1 MDWRLDDSLESEQ
14 LNTLILIDKLFEK
27 YPQGVNPVFHVLGG
41 TALVFHGISS
51 IATIDID
58 VANRL
63 NDNVKSLVSDFIS
76 DNASEVATLPLRYET
91 RLIPFHA
98 ESFKHIQVYLLSLE
112 DLAITKLG
120 SFRHKD
126 KEDLVKTNFLQKVD
140 YEKLIHIIHNEFK
153 DEIVK
158 SKILVNLASLE

>member
-27 YPQGVNPVFHVLGG
+27 YPQGINPVFHVLGG

-58 VANRL
+58 VANRV

-76 DNASEVATLPLRYET
+76 DNASEVATLPCHYES

-98 ESFKHIQVYLLSLE
+98 ENFKHIQVFLLSLE

-140 YEKLIHIIHNEFK
+140 YEKLIHIIHHEFK

>member
-1 MDWRLDDSLESEQ
+1 MEWQLDDSLESEQ

-27 YPQGVNPVFHVLGG
+27 YPQGISPVFHVLGG

-51 IATIDID
+51 VATIDID

-63 NDNVKSLVSDFIS
+63 NDKVKALVSDFIS
-76 DNASEVATLPLRYET
+76 DNASEVAVLPKNYER
-91 RLIPFHA
+91 RLVPFRA
-98 ESFKHIQVYLLSLE
+98 ESFTHISVYLLSLE

-126 KEDLVKTNFLQKVD
+126 KEDLIKTDLMKRVNYDSLL
-140 YEKLIHIIHNEFK
+140 EIINKEF
-153 DEIVK
+153 DEVTK
-158 SKILVNLASLE
+158 SKLLVNLASLE